1 MKDVTAVII
10 SFLRPEY
17 VYECVGS
24 LKRQYPG
31 INILVAENG
40 EYDGEMRKFVMRN
53 GGRYI
58 VMPFDSGV
66 CYARNRLME
75 LVQTTYVLVG
85 DDDFYYTDEAKVDK
99 MRWLLASHE
108 DAALIGGRI
117 REAGIVKD
125 YQGTID
131 REPDGIV
138 YRPIDLEKGLFIHD
152 YETNLRYCDADI
164 TFNYFLARTDLIRGI
179 AWDEKIKVAYE
190 HSDWFI
196 SLKEAGRKVF
206 FTPDAIV
213 VHKPEHVEVKEIG
226 RYKTFR
232 YRRNDR
238 LHFFRKHKIKW
249 SIGFGGIKT
258 TFDENA
264 EARSATP
271 LVKQGSGEVKAY
283 TMDRS
288 FTWDGIQRNR
298 GDIVLTDRPDPEMVE
313 VGTGKKD
320 SVDNLQ
326 KARK

>member
-40 EYDGEMRKFVMRN
+40 EYDAEMRKFVMRN
-53 GGRYI
+53 GGRYM

-75 LVQTTYVLVG
+75 MVKTTYVLVG

-99 MRWLLASHE
+99 MRWFLTSHE
-108 DAALIGGRI
+108 EAALIGGRI

-125 YQGTID
+125 YQGRID
-131 REPDGIV
+131 REDDGIV
-138 YRPIDLEKGLFIHD
+138 YKELDLNQSWEIEGRS
-152 YETNLRYCDADI
+152 ELRYAEADI
-164 TFNYFLARTDLIRGI
+164 TFNYFLARTSNVRDIP
-179 AWDEKIKVAYE
+179 WDEQIKVAYE

-196 SLKEAGRKVF
+196 SLKDARRKVF

-288 FTWDGIQRNR
+288 FSWDGIQHNR
-298 GDIVLTDRPDPEMVE
+298 GDIIRTDRPDPEMVE
-313 VGTGKKD
+313 VGTGKKAN
-320 SVDNLQ
+320 VDNLQ